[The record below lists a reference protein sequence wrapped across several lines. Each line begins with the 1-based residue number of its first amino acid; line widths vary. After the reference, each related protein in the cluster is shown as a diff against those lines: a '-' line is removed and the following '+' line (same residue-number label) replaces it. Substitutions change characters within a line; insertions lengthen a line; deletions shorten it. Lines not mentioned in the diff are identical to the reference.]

1 MDIEKGSIYN
11 LLNGQC
17 QYIIPVYQRKY
28 SWLADVQC
36 ERLWKDIVEMEKKK
50 KKHHF
55 VGSIVSIAEKKSVM
69 GVQKQLIIDGQQRMT
84 TLSILMVALRDYLK
98 EQGAGE
104 EADTNIT
111 NMVLKNPSRKG
122 DDAYKMLLTDSDRE
136 IMTKLVDGIKIKEDE
151 DSLIY
156 TNYLFFK
163 QKVSEGIL
171 TPDEIY
177 ESISKLDIVGIILD
191 KDQGDEPQLIFE
203 SLNSTGM
210 ALSKSDLIRNFVL
223 MGLENEAQKVIY
235 NNYWRPLEKNFP
247 QQLQGSDDRMDRF
260 FRDYLTLKLGRTV
273 KFDFI
278 YDEFKDYAGNSELST
293 PEELAEDVMIYGDL
307 YTNIATDKKEIPSTH
322 QPLSPI
328 FEEIRTLRMEV
339 AYPFLLK
346 VYRDFIDD
354 VINVDEAAEI
364 FKLTI
369 AYVVRR
375 AICEIPTNS
384 MNKTFATMKNSIQT
398 NDYLNSVKAAF
409 YFADT
414 YKRFPD
420 NIEFKAALCERN
432 MYSIRISKYVY
443 AKMENEENKEPI
455 PYVGYT
461 TEHILPQNKNMRDEW
476 KEALGE
482 NYAEIQAKYVNSLG
496 NLTLTRY
503 NSEMGDKPFEEKLAV
518 YKESAMHTLNKY
530 VVQQSIWNEKTIIER
545 SKILSECACDVWKA
559 PKLDDVTYEKYKP
572 KEESETSPQSY
583 NIDHYNFS
591 DAHTKILYLKLHEAI
606 MGMEP
611 KAKVEYKKLY
621 IAYKLKTNFVDIV
634 VQKSRLRLAVN
645 LDFEEV
651 YDPSGIC
658 KDVTDL
664 GRWGN
669 GDVEIGFDSL
679 AKLDDTLEII
689 KQAINKQK

>member
-28 SWLADVQC
+28 SWQADVQC
-36 ERLWKDIVEMEKKK
+36 ARLWKDIVEMEKKK

-98 EQGAGE
+98 EQGAGDD
-104 EADTNIT
+104 ADNNIT

-122 DDAYKMLLTDSDRE
+122 DDAYKMLLTDTDRD
-136 IMTKLVDGIKIKEDE
+136 IMIKLVDGIKIKEDE

-156 TNYLFFK
+156 ANYLYFK
-163 QKVSEGIL
+163 QKVADGVL

-210 ALSKSDLIRNFVL
+210 ALSKSDLIRNFIL
-223 MGLENEAQKVIY
+223 MGLDNDDQKRIY
-235 NNYWRPLEKNFP
+235 NNYWKPLEDFFP
-247 QQLQGSDDRMDRF
+247 QQVQGDENRMDKF
-260 FRDYLTLKLGRTV
+260 FRDYLTVKLGRNV
-273 KFDFI
+273 KFDNI
-278 YDEFKDYAGNSELST
+278 YEEFKDYAGNSELST
-293 PEELAEDVMIYGDL
+293 SKELAEDVMIFGNL
-307 YTNIATDKKEIPSTH
+307 YTNITTDKKTLPVSH
-322 QPLSPI
+322 QLLSPI
-328 FEEIRTLRMEV
+328 FEEIRSLRMEV
-339 AYPFLLK
+339 AYPFLIK
-346 VYRDFIDD
+346 VYRDF
-354 VINVDEAAEI
+354 VDGLITIEETVEI
-364 FKLTI
+364 MRLTI

-384 MNKTFATMKNSIQT
+384 MNKTFATMKNSIQVD
-398 NDYLNSVKAAF
+398 DYLNSVKAAF
-409 YFADT
+409 FFADT
-414 YKRFPD
+414 YKRFPND
-420 NIEFKAALCERN
+420 EEFKSALLERN
-432 MYSIRISKYVY
+432 MYTIRISKYFYV
-443 AKMENEENKEPI
+443 KLENENNKEPI

-476 KEALGE
+476 KVALGE
-482 NYAEIQAKYVNSLG
+482 NYAETQSKYLNTLG

-503 NSEMGDKPFEEKLAV
+503 NSEMGDKPFSEKLEV
-518 YKESAMHTLNKY
+518 YKESAMHNLNKY
-530 VVQQSIWNEKTIIER
+530 VVQQTTWNEEKIVER
-545 SKILSECACDVWKA
+545 AKLLSACACDVWKA
-559 PKLDDVTYEKYKP
+559 PVLNDETKEKYKP
-572 KEESETSPQSY
+572 KEETIKQSY
-583 NIDHYNFS
+583 NIDYYDFS
-591 DAHTKILYLKLHEAI
+591 NVFVKMLYDKLLDAI
-606 MGMEP
+606 MQLEP
-611 KAKVEYKKLY
+611 KATVEYKKLY
-621 IAYKLKTNFVDIV
+621 IAFKFKTNFVDVV
-634 VQKSRLRLAVN
+634 VQKSRLRLSVN
-645 LDFEEV
+645 LDFDEV

-658 KDVTDL
+658 RDVSDL

-679 AKLDDTLEII
+679 SMLDSVMEII
-689 KQAINKQK
+689 KQAIDKQRQ

>member
-28 SWLADVQC
+28 SWKADIQC
-36 ERLWKDIVEMEKKK
+36 ARLWKDIVEMEKKK

-98 EQGAGE
+98 EQGAGDD
-104 EADTNIT
+104 ADNNIT

-122 DDAYKMLLTDSDRE
+122 DDAYKMLLTDTDRD
-136 IMTKLVDGIKIKEDE
+136 IMIKLVDGIKIKEDE

-156 TNYLFFK
+156 VNYLYFR
-163 QKVSEGIL
+163 QKVKDGVL

-210 ALSKSDLIRNFVL
+210 ALSKSDLIRNFIL
-223 MGLENEAQKVIY
+223 MGLDNDAQKNIY
-235 NNYWRPLEKNFP
+235 NNYWKPLEDFFP
-247 QQLQGSDDRMDRF
+247 QQVQGDENRMDKF
-260 FRDYLTLKLGRTV
+260 FRDYLTVKLGRNV
-273 KFDFI
+273 KFDNI
-278 YDEFKDYAGNSELST
+278 YEEFKDYAGNSELST
-293 PEELAEDVMIYGDL
+293 SEELAEDVMVFGDL
-307 YTNIATDKKEIPSTH
+307 YTNITNDKKTLPVIH

-328 FEEIRTLRMEV
+328 FDEIRSLRMEV
-339 AYPFLLK
+339 AYPFLIK
-346 VYRDFIDD
+346 VYRDF
-354 VINVDEAAEI
+354 VDGLITIQEAVEI
-364 FKLTI
+364 MRLTI

-384 MNKTFATMKNSIQT
+384 MNKTFATMKNSIQVD
-398 NDYLNSVKAAF
+398 DYLNSVKAAF
-409 YFADT
+409 FFADT
-414 YKRFPD
+414 YKRFPND
-420 NIEFKAALCERN
+420 EEFKTALLERN
-432 MYSIRISKYVY
+432 MYTIRISKYFYV
-443 AKMENEENKEPI
+443 KLENEDNKEPI

-476 KEALGE
+476 KVALGE
-482 NYAEIQAKYVNSLG
+482 NYAEVQAKYLNTLG

-503 NSEMGDKPFEEKLAV
+503 NSEMGDKPFSEKLEV
-518 YKESAMHTLNKY
+518 YKESAMHNLNKY
-530 VVQQSIWNEKTIIER
+530 VVQQTSWNERTIVER
-545 SKILSECACDVWKA
+545 AKQLSACACKVWEA
-559 PKLDDVTYEKYKP
+559 PNLDHETIEKYKP
-572 KEESETSPQSY
+572 KEETIKQSY
-583 NIDHYNFS
+583 NIDHYDFS
-591 DAHTKILYLKLHEAI
+591 NVFVKMLYDKLLDAI
-606 MGMEP
+606 MQLEP
-611 KAKVEYKKLY
+611 KATVEYKKLY
-621 IAYKLKTNFVDIV
+621 IAFKLKTNFVDVV

-651 YDPSGIC
+651 YDPTGIC
-658 KDVTDL
+658 HDVTDL

-679 AKLDDTLEII
+679 SMLDSVMEII
-689 KQAINKQK
+689 KQAIDKQRL

>member
-28 SWLADVQC
+28 SWQTNVQC
-36 ERLWKDIVEMEKKK
+36 ARLWKDIVEMEKKK

-84 TLSILMVALRDYLK
+84 TLSILMVALRDFLK

-104 EADTNIT
+104 EVDNNIT

-122 DDAYKMLLTDSDRE
+122 DDAYKMLLTDTDRD
-136 IMTKLVDGIKIKEDE
+136 IMIKLVDGVKIKEDE
-151 DSLIY
+151 ESLIY
-156 TNYLFFK
+156 TNYLYFK
-163 QKVSEGIL
+163 QKVAEETL

-210 ALSKSDLIRNFVL
+210 ALSKSDLIRNFIL
-223 MGLENEAQKVIY
+223 MGLDNDAQKGIY
-235 NNYWRPLEKNFP
+235 NNYWKPFEDYFP
-247 QQLQGSDDRMDRF
+247 QQVQGDEDRMDKF
-260 FRDYLTLKLGRTV
+260 FRDYLTVKLGRTV
-273 KFDFI
+273 KFESI
-278 YDEFKDYAGNSELST
+278 YEEFKDYAGNSELST
-293 PEELAEDVMIYGDL
+293 SEELAEDVMIYGDL
-307 YTNIATDKKEIPSTH
+307 YTNIMAEKKLPTSH
-322 QPLSPI
+322 QLLAPI
-328 FEEIRTLRMEV
+328 FEEIRSLRMEV
-339 AYPFLLK
+339 AYPFLIK
-346 VYRDFIDD
+346 VYRDF
-354 VINVDEAAEI
+354 VDGIVSIEDTAEI
-364 FKLTI
+364 MRLTI

-384 MNKTFATMKNSIQT
+384 MNKTFATMKNNIQAD
-398 NDYLNSVKAAF
+398 DYLNSVKAAF

-414 YKRFPD
+414 YKRFPND
-420 NIEFKAALCERN
+420 EEFKAALCERN
-432 MYSIRISKYVY
+432 MYSIRISKYFLV
-443 AKMENEENKEPI
+443 KLENEGNKEPI

-476 KEALGE
+476 KAALGE
-482 NYAEIQAKYVNSLG
+482 NYAEIQAKYLSTLG

-503 NSEMGDKPFEEKLAV
+503 NSEMGDKPFTEKLEV
-518 YKESAMHTLNKY
+518 YRESAMHHLNKY
-530 VVQQSIWNEKTIIER
+530 VVQQTTWNEGAIVER
-545 SKILSECACDVWKA
+545 GKILSECACEVWKA
-559 PKLDDVTYEKYKP
+559 PKLDEETLKKYEP
-572 KEESETSPQSY
+572 KEEAVKQSY
-583 NIDHYNFS
+583 DISHYDFGN
-591 DAHTKILYLKLHEAI
+591 LYVKMLYDKLYEAI
-606 MGMEP
+606 VKLEP
-611 KAKVEYKKLY
+611 QTKVEYKKLY
-621 IAYKLKTNFVDIV
+621 IAFKLKTNFVDVV

-645 LDFEEV
+645 LDFDEV
-651 YDPSGIC
+651 YDPMGIC
-658 KDVTDL
+658 QDVTDL

-679 AKLDDTLEII
+679 SMLDSIMEIVRQSI
-689 KQAINKQK
+689 QKQK

>member
-28 SWLADVQC
+28 SWQANVQC
-36 ERLWKDIVEMEKKK
+36 ARLWKDIVEMEKKK

-84 TLSILMVALRDYLK
+84 TLSILMVALRDFLK

-104 EADTNIT
+104 EVDNNIT

-122 DDAYKMLLTDSDRE
+122 DDAYKMLLTDTDRD
-136 IMTKLVDGIKIKEDE
+136 IMIKLVDGVKIKEDE
-151 DSLIY
+151 ESLIY
-156 TNYLFFK
+156 TNYLYFK
-163 QKVSEGIL
+163 QKVAEGTL

-210 ALSKSDLIRNFVL
+210 ALSKSDLIRNFIL
-223 MGLENEAQKVIY
+223 MGLDNDAQKGLY
-235 NNYWRPLEKNFP
+235 NNYWKPCEDYFP
-247 QQLQGSDDRMDRF
+247 QQVPGDEDRMDKF
-260 FRDYLTLKLGRTV
+260 FRDYLTVKLGRTV
-273 KFDFI
+273 KFESI
-278 YDEFKDYAGNSELST
+278 YEEFKDYAGNSELST
-293 PEELAEDVMIYGDL
+293 SEELAEDVMIYGDL
-307 YTNIATDKKEIPSTH
+307 YTNITAEKKLPTSH
-322 QPLSPI
+322 QLLAPI
-328 FEEIRTLRMEV
+328 FEEIRSLRMEV
-339 AYPFLLK
+339 AYPFLIK
-346 VYRDFIDD
+346 VYRDF
-354 VINVDEAAEI
+354 VDGIVSIEDTAEI
-364 FKLTI
+364 MRLTI

-384 MNKTFATMKNSIQT
+384 MNKTFATMKNNIQAD
-398 NDYLNSVKAAF
+398 DYLNSVKAAF

-414 YKRFPD
+414 YKRFPND
-420 NIEFKAALCERN
+420 EEFKAALCERN
-432 MYSIRISKYVY
+432 MYSIRISKYFLV
-443 AKMENEENKEPI
+443 KLENEGNKEPI

-476 KEALGE
+476 KAALGE
-482 NYAEIQAKYVNSLG
+482 NYAEIQAKYLNTLG

-503 NSEMGDKPFEEKLAV
+503 NSEMGDKPFAEKLEV
-518 YKESAMHTLNKY
+518 YRESAMHHLNKY
-530 VVQQSIWNEKTIIER
+530 VVQQTTWNEGTIVER
-545 SKILSECACDVWKA
+545 GKILSECACEVWKA
-559 PKLDDVTYEKYKP
+559 PKLDEETLKKYEP
-572 KEESETSPQSY
+572 KEETVKQSY
-583 NIDHYNFS
+583 DISHYDFGN
-591 DAHTKILYLKLHEAI
+591 LYVKMLYDKLYEAI
-606 MGMEP
+606 VKLEP
-611 KAKVEYKKLY
+611 QTKVEYKKLY
-621 IAYKLKTNFVDIV
+621 IAFKLKTNFVDVV

-645 LDFEEV
+645 LDFDEV
-651 YDPSGIC
+651 YDPMGIC
-658 KDVTDL
+658 QDVTDL

-679 AKLDDTLEII
+679 SMLDSIMEIVRQSI
-689 KQAINKQK
+689 QKQK